1 MCLDQRAQIVHF
13 LWKKAWAISG
23 CFQIILFSKLSLIG
37 HNLYCGRPISQTFL
51 VFSSCSIVLQ
61 YDVLRS
67 AGPNCPFY
75 EKKRELLVGVFKSV
89 LFSKLSL
96 IGHNLCCGR
105 PISQTFLVLSS
116 YLIVL
121 QYDVLRSAG
130 PNCPFSE
137 KKRVLLVGVLQ
148 NQSCFRS

>member
-1 MCLDQRAQIVHF
+1 MFCS
-13 LWKKAWAISG
+13 KSG
-23 CFQIILFSKLSLIG
+23 
-37 HNLYCGRPISQTFL
+37 
-51 VFSSCSIVLQ
+51 
-61 YDVLRS
+61 
-67 AGPNCPFY
+67 
-75 EKKRELLVGVFKSV
+75 

-105 PISQTFLVLSS
+105 PISQRFLVFSS

-137 KKRVLLVGVLQ
+137 KKRELLVGVL
-148 NQSCFRS
+148 SKICPVFEDKFDRP